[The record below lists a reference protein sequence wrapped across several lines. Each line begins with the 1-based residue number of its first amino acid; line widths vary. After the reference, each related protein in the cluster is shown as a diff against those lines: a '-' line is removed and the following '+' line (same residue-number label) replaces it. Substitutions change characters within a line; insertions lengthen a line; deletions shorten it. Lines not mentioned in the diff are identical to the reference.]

1 MQKPDQLI
9 PGPAWFM
16 STGSGYITGGATRG
30 IGGSGQVWEGLSI
43 PLPLVFILSRVA
55 LSDPV
60 LGGSNH

>member
-16 STGSGYITGGATRG
+16 STPTAARGAGATRP
-30 IGGSGQVWEGLSI
+30 IGASGQLWEALSN
-43 PLPLVFILSRVA
+43 PLPSAFIVSRVA